1 MLFGFKAPSNLSVS
15 QPLEFCSDVFLLP
28 LGSPPKDTLDL
39 TDSEDESSEPLAPPA
54 PPPLDPALFEIL
66 MQSLD
71 NNNHRPPPSK
81 HKARTFIEYSDNVEH
96 FI

>member
-1 MLFGFKAPSNLSVS
+1 MPLC

-39 TDSEDESSEPLAPPA
+39 TDSEDESGSQVAPPA

-66 MQSLD
+66 MQTLD
-71 NNNHRPPPSK
+71 NNHRPPPSK